1 MPDKKKSPAE
11 RTGQQHGTIFGLD
24 TSSSIARTAT
34 PLQTLQPDQRTNALS
49 TRISSAQPY
58 DIDTLLI
65 KLERKL
71 PGIHKEGHSLAAP
84 CPKCGGTRRFFA
96 GHNVGYRVFHCRTCG
111 HSAPTATLL
120 GLSWAVEAA
129 PAVKPWQPTAT
140 EPGRIAA
147 IRELYGNLAT
157 FAAAQISHNK
167 NAISYLAKR
176 GLIPAQLTLTPEAA
190 DLTLVRRAGLG
201 YLDAG
206 LYRQWYAGLDAG
218 QRAACEWAGLPAVH
232 HGRLTGHG
240 AMFAGGHQGKIVFPY
255 FDDAGAVVD
264 LRTRSISSKDTIT
277 SNGKS
282 KTIRYTSPRGAVT
295 DRGVD
300 LPYGVHLLP
309 ATGPVILTEGE
320 FKAITVTLLAGV
332 GCLGLRGVDDWHDT
346 YLDLLRGRLVILAFD
361 NDKAGAGANI
371 KIGRRLVANGIDT
384 MILPPDLLGK
394 HKGIDDFITAE
405 GGATF
410 AKLVEGDKRLTLSE
424 YERQLE
430 DQGVDLEK
438 IKSVRADVGTL
449 RQWRPA
455 PFVDDRPHAEQ
466 PTVTVDEAVSE
477 IAGAVR
483 GHLRNWRRGHEQL
496 LITAP
501 AGVGKTQT
509 TIDTALS
516 WAAEHNQ
523 TVAVV
528 LPNHATIDE
537 KIADGTLAGFRHI
550 YGHAPELCQQSSAAN
565 ALIRKGYSPGEILC
579 PSCPFAAW
587 CHDAGYKSQFKR
599 RENRAYVHAH
609 LHSDYPDNEDL
620 VIADEL
626 THKTFVDSM
635 RVLLGDLAST
645 LEQGGMPAATVG
657 LLRGLMQMWTAPGL
671 SDVAG
676 LAFYAVLERYFP
688 GLRDVDAWGDGSHVQ
703 GALFDAATAYVNGA
717 GAADDLPQQYGQ
729 KLIGLLSEDVRRLN
743 AGQPVTG
750 RVRFVSVSSR
760 AKWLELTYSRGHLP
774 AWYNRRPT
782 IILNATADA
791 DLMADLC
798 GPLRVVAPQVA
809 IADGNEIIQDVT
821 YNNAK
826 SAYTGKGDLA
836 DARRAAWLDAI
847 RGHITAHAGGESDT
861 TIIVAKALAPIV
873 EAAFPAAKVAYY
885 HALEGRNDLQS
896 GLTILASAVPID
908 TGAIQR
914 EAAALYPG
922 IDTTLTRRA
931 VGYEAANAGGEL
943 LTVEQIDGADYRV
956 SALLA
961 QHRDAAAVQAVHR
974 SRIIRQ
980 SGRRVVVMFSR
991 PIPGLRP
998 SQLVT
1003 DRPTAESK
1011 QAARR
1016 AATIDKLMAVAGDLV
1031 GEMGGFAADLLAAGA
1046 AVSVNTAR
1054 KYLGDICTALGLNN
1068 FVLPALQRLANG
1080 ATVKR
1085 EVTLVVT
1092 PGIVASIKKHVDHE
1106 RNNRDKITNVIY
1118 VHLAQFLPS
1127 TWIIDIDTILATMTP
1142 SGPEPAPNSDLP
1154 KRWGAATDAGA
1165 LKAELLRAKGG
1176 SPEKQQAARVL
1187 ISFLNAATD
1196 DRAMARW
1203 AAYEIGIERLIEWAV
1218 ISG

>member
-1 MPDKKKSPAE
+1 MQDKKKSPAG

-24 TSSSIARTAT
+24 SSSSIARTAT

-49 TRISSAQPY
+49 TRISSAQPF
-58 DIDTLLI
+58 DIDTLLA

-71 PGIHKEGHSLAAP
+71 PGIHKEGHYLRSP
-84 CPKCGGTRRFFA
+84 CPKCGGEDRFFS
-96 GHNVGYRVFHCRTCG
+96 GHNVGYRVFHCHQCG
-111 HSAPTATLL
+111 HSIATATLL
-120 GLSWAVEAA
+120 GLSWTVEAA

-147 IRELYGNLAT
+147 IRELYGNLST
-157 FAAAQISHNK
+157 FAAAQISHNQH
-167 NAISYLAKR
+167 AISYLAKR

-190 DLTLVRRAGLG
+190 DLTLVRRSGLG

-218 QRAACEWAGLPAVH
+218 QRAAAEWGGLPAANRE
-232 HGRLTGHG
+232 RLTGHG

-255 FDDAGAVVD
+255 YDDAGAVVD
-264 LRTRSISSKDTIT
+264 VRTRSISPKDTAG
-277 SNGKS
+277 GK
-282 KTIRYTSPRGAVT
+282 TVRYTSPVGKTLDRGA
-295 DRGVD
+295 D

-309 ATGPVILTEGE
+309 ATGPVIYTEGE
-320 FKAITVTLLAGV
+320 FKAATATLLARV

-361 NDKAGAGANI
+361 NDKAGALANV
-371 KIGRRLVANGIDT
+371 KVGRRLVAHAIDA
-384 MILPPDLLGK
+384 MILRPGLLGK
-394 HKGIDDFITAE
+394 HKGIDDFIIAE
-405 GGATF
+405 GGALF
-410 AKLVEGDKRLTLSE
+410 AELLTASNLLTLTE

-430 DQGVDLEK
+430 CEGVDLGK
-438 IKSVRADVGTL
+438 LKKVRSDVGTL

-455 PFVDDRPHAEQ
+455 PFIDDRPHAAQ

-483 GHLRNWRRGHEQL
+483 GHLRNWRRGHDQL

-509 TIDTALS
+509 TIDTALA
-516 WAAEHNQ
+516 WAAEYNK

-550 YGHAPELCQQSSAAN
+550 YGHTPDLCQQSGAAN
-565 ALIRKGYSPGEILC
+565 ALMRKGYSPGEIIC

-587 CHDAGYKSQFKR
+587 CHDAGYKSQFKQ
-599 RENRAYVHAH
+599 RENRAYVLPH
-609 LHSDYPDNEDL
+609 LHTDYPQNEDL

-626 THKTFVDSM
+626 THKSFVTSM
-635 RVLLGDLAST
+635 DVSLGDLASAI
-645 LEQGGMPAATVG
+645 EQGGMPAATVG

-671 SDVAG
+671 ADVDG
-676 LAFYAVLERYFP
+676 LTFYAVLERYFP
-688 GLRDVDAWGDGSHVQ
+688 GLRDIDAWGDSSHVQ

-717 GAADDLPQQYGQ
+717 GAGAADDLPQQFGQ

-750 RVRFVSVSSR
+750 RVRFVSLTSR
-760 AKWLELTYSRGHLP
+760 AKWLELTFSRGYLP
-774 AWYNRRPT
+774 AWYTRRPT

-826 SAYTGKGDLA
+826 SAYMGKGDDA
-836 DARRAAWLDAI
+836 DKRRAAWLDAI
-847 RGHITAHAGGESDT
+847 RGHIAAHASGESDT
-861 TIIVAKALAPIV
+861 TIIVAKALAPII

-922 IDTTLTRRA
+922 IDATLTRRA
-931 VGYEAANAGGEL
+931 VGYEAENAGGEL
-943 LTVEQIDGADYRV
+943 LAVEQIDGADYRV
-956 SALLA
+956 SALIA

-1011 QAARR
+1011 QAAKR
-1016 AATIDKLMAVAGDLV
+1016 AATMEKLLTVAGDLV

-1054 KYLGDICTALGLNN
+1054 KYLGDICTALGLNT
-1068 FVLPALQRLANG
+1068 FVLPALQSLANG

-1085 EVTLVVT
+1085 EVSLVVT
-1092 PGIVASIKKHVDHE
+1092 PDIVASIKKHVDHE
-1106 RNNRDKITNVIY
+1106 RNNRDKITGVIC
-1118 VHLAQFLPS
+1118 VHLAKFLPS
-1127 TWIIDIDTILATMTP
+1127 TWAIDIDTILATLAP
-1142 SGPEPAPNSDLP
+1142 SMPEPSPNVDLP

-1176 SPEKQQAARVL
+1176 SPEKQQAARAL

-1196 DRAMARW
+1196 DKATARW
-1203 AAYEIGIERLIEWAV
+1203 AAYEMGIERLIEWAV